1 MVINNLTKNWQEIIW
16 WPDTTLTMQNGTGIE
31 NYAENGGF
39 ALSQNNPNPFSGTT
53 DVSLT
58 VAEEGKVQLEI
69 ADMNGRT
76 VVESQNYTS
85 LQPGNHQFR
94 VSLSTIGAYVMT
106 ARQNGKTSSIKMI
119 CNGGFGTN
127 AIDYLGETQ
136 SITYMLKS
144 TTNKP
149 FNYGDMMEYIGYA
162 TFNGSEVESQRITQA
177 QGTSQ
182 TFTLQ
187 FAATQLPNA
196 PTGIT
201 ATVSG
206 TQIYIIWNSV
216 SNATSYK
223 VYRSSSASG
232 SYSQIGSATSNT
244 YLHDSNPLIGYNYYK
259 VKAVNSAGE
268 SDYSPV
274 ASCNYVT
281 VPDAPTNVT
290 ATVSGSQIHVSWGSV
305 STATSYKVYRSSSA
319 NGSYTQIG
327 SPTSNNYFD
336 ANPLTGYNYYKVKAV
351 NSAGESVY
359 SPVASCNYVATPD
372 APTGV
377 TATVSGSQI
386 YISWGSVSNAS
397 SYKVYRSSTSS
408 GTYSQIGSATS
419 STYLY
424 DSNPLIGYNYYK
436 VKAVNS
442 AGEGAYSS
450 VASCNYVTVPEVTTN
465 TTANNITSSTA
476 TCGGNVSS
484 SGGATVTS
492 RGVCW
497 DTLPNPTISGAHT
510 SNGSGTGSFTSNMSG
525 LAANTVYYVR
535 AYATNSAGTNYG
547 EQRTFSTTTFTCG
560 SNTTDYDG
568 NSYNTV
574 QIGSQCWTKENL
586 KVTSLNNGITIPL
599 VQNASSWG
607 NTSSAAY
614 CYYNFSSYGCL
625 YNYYAVSSG
634 LLCPPGWHVPSY
646 SEVHN
651 TLDAALG
658 GGNDVGGK
666 MKTTGTTYW
675 FSPNTGATN
684 SSGFSA
690 RGGGYR
696 WPGDSISKIKEYA
709 VFWTS
714 TTYDEN
720 NSYDYVLGYN
730 FSFLGVYGD
739 STLNYSIHKKSGLS
753 VRCLRDESTSSSPC
767 DADDQCTYTFN
778 LTDSYGDGWN
788 GGVLSVQ
795 QNGVTVATITLSEGS
810 SGTETVN
817 LCNNISTSLLWTP
830 GSYVNE
836 VGFSIQDPSGNEVYS
851 ITGMSNYSTYT
862 FIPSCSEIIV
872 PASGSTSITT
882 CNSWIY
888 DNGGSTGDYQNNSD
902 GYIVVTP
909 ATTGQGISLEGTYNV
924 ESYFDHI
931 YVYAGVGTSGTQI
944 GSYSG
949 SGTISLTNNG
959 TVTIRF
965 TSDNSV
971 VNPGFAIHA
980 TCASATAPSA
990 PTGVT
995 ATVSGSQIY
1004 ISWNSVS
1011 NATSYKVYRSSSA
1024 SGTYSQIGSATSNT
1038 YLYDSNPLTGYNY
1051 YKVTAVNSAG
1061 ESAFSSVASCN
1072 YSDGGT
1078 AVPTVTT
1085 SNVSGISTTTATS
1098 GGNVTSN
1105 GGFTVTARGVCWST
1119 SQNPTV
1125 SGSHTTNG
1133 SGTGGFTSS
1142 ITGLS
1147 ANTTYYV
1154 RAYATNSAGTAYGE
1168 QQSFTTASDGQPCPD
1183 APTMTDYE
1191 GHNYPTV
1198 QIGTQCWMAK
1208 NLRTTHYSN
1217 GTSIPTGGT
1226 ELSTTDPYYYN
1237 YTSSNINITER
1248 GYLYNW
1254 PAVMQGASSSNTYPS
1269 GVQGICPTGWH
1280 VPSVAEWTLLT
1291 DYVSD
1296 QSQYWCNNNNTYTAK
1311 ALAATTGWDTYS
1323 GTCCVGNNQSANNAT
1338 GFAAVPAGKHYY
1350 SIFDDA
1356 GTYAFFWSA
1365 TQYSGSYAY
1374 DSRLIYTSDNSMA
1387 FTTNNFKDFG
1397 YSVRCL
1403 RDPIVTTPTVTTNM
1417 VSAVT
1422 TTTATCG
1429 GNVTSDGEATVNAR
1443 GVCWSTSQN
1452 PTINSSYT
1460 TDGSGTGSFTSYITG
1475 LAANTTYYV
1484 RAYAT
1489 NIAGTAYGEQK
1500 IFTTPVGALPTVT
1513 TNTVSN
1519 VTTSTATCGGDVS
1532 SAGGTY
1538 VTARGVCW
1546 GTSQN
1551 PTVSGSHTTNGSGT
1565 GGFTSNI
1572 TGLSANTTY
1581 YVRAYATN
1589 SAGTAYGTQR
1599 TFTTTAG
1606 ASTVPTVTTNSVSNT
1621 GTTSATCGGN
1631 VTSDGGATVTA
1642 RGVCWS
1648 TSQNPTTSSSHT
1660 TNGSG
1665 TGSFTSSI
1673 TGLTANTTYYVRA
1686 YATNSAGTAYGTQ
1699 RTFTTEAGSG
1709 TPPTVTTNTVSNV
1722 STTTATC
1729 GGNVTNSGST
1739 SVTARGVCWST
1750 SQNPTVSGSHTT
1762 NGSGTGSFTSSITG
1776 LTANTTYYV
1785 RAYAINSAGT
1795 AYGTQRTFT
1804 TEAGSG
1810 TPPTVTT
1817 NTVSN
1822 VSTTTAACGGNVT
1835 SSGSAS
1841 VTARGVCWSTS
1852 QNPTVSGSHTTNG
1865 SGTGSFTSNITG
1877 LTANT
1882 TYYVRA
1888 YATNSVGT
1896 AYGTQ
1901 RTFTT
1906 SAGAEPTVTTSTVSN
1921 IGTTSA
1927 TCGGNVTSAGGTSVT
1942 ARGVCWSTSQNPT
1955 VTGSHTTNG
1964 SGTGSFTSNITGLTA
1979 NTIYYVRAYATNS
1992 AGTAY
1997 GTQRT
2002 FTTNAGDPPTVTTN
2016 TVSNIGITTA
2026 TCGGNVTNAG
2036 GTSVTARGVCWST
2049 SQNPTVSGSHTSN
2062 GSGTGSFTSNITGLT
2077 AATTYYVRAY
2087 ATNSGGTSYG
2097 TQRSF
2102 TTTGGIP
2109 CPPTLSVSG
2118 TVSQTLHWT
2127 DNNSTGCGTP
2137 TSFQVWQ
2144 RIPCT
2149 NAYAQI
2155 ATTTSHYYT
2164 NYDVHPG
2171 INRYKVVAVNNA
2183 GSEESAVASS
2193 SSVPLSSPGNLWVD
2207 DLGGNCLQFTWSE
2220 VDWAS
2225 RYEIQYSTNGS
2236 SYHSDITINNG
2247 SQTTTT
2253 KCYPQFSGIVYF
2265 RIRAVF
2271 DDCSSIDDPVYSS
2284 WSAAQSHWF

>member
-1 MVINNLTKNWQEIIW
+1 MKRFIGIKVILLLVLMTGAIGMTAQTVTLKFTGRDVGNQYVRLNRVVINNLTKNWQETIW
-16 WPDTTLTMQNGTGIE
+16 WPDTVLTMQNGTGIDD
-31 NYAENGGF
+31 YTENGGF

-53 DVSLT
+53 DVTLMVT
-58 VAEEGKVQLEI
+58 EEGTVTLQI
-69 ADMNGRT
+69 ADVNGRT
-76 VVESQNYTS
+76 IVETQNFAS
-85 LQPGNHQFR
+85 LQPGDHQFR
-94 VSLSTIGAYVMT
+94 ISISSVGTYVMT

-119 CNGGFGTN
+119 CNGGSGTN
-127 AIDYLGETQ
+127 TIDYLGEVQ
-136 SITYMLKS
+136 SLTYMLKS

-162 TFNGSEVESQRITQA
+162 TVNGTEVESQRITQA
-177 QGTSQ
+177 QGSSQ

-187 FAATQLPNA
+187 FAVSQAQT
-196 PTGIT
+196 PTVT
-201 ATVSG
+201 TSTV
-206 TQIYIIWNSV
+206 TNF
-216 SNATSYK
+216 
-223 VYRSSSASG
+223 
-232 SYSQIGSATSNT
+232 SAT
-244 YLHDSNPLIGYNYYK
+244 
-259 VKAVNSAGE
+259 
-268 SDYSPV
+268 
-274 ASCNYVT
+274 
-281 VPDAPTNVT
+281 T
-290 ATVSGSQIHVSWGSV
+290 AI
-305 STATSYKVYRSSSA
+305 
-319 NGSYTQIG
+319 
-327 SPTSNNYFD
+327 
-336 ANPLTGYNYYKVKAV
+336 
-351 NSAGESVY
+351 
-359 SPVASCNYVATPD
+359 
-372 APTGV
+372 
-377 TATVSGSQI
+377 
-386 YISWGSVSNAS
+386 
-397 SYKVYRSSTSS
+397 
-408 GTYSQIGSATS
+408 
-419 STYLY
+419 
-424 DSNPLIGYNYYK
+424 
-436 VKAVNS
+436 
-442 AGEGAYSS
+442 
-450 VASCNYVTVPEVTTN
+450 
-465 TTANNITSSTA
+465 
-476 TCGGNVSS
+476 CGGNVTSD
-484 SGGATVTS
+484 GGATVTE

-497 DTLPNPTISGAHT
+497 SSTSTNPTINGNHQAANGGGSGSFNLNVTGLSPNTTYYVKAYATNSVGTGYGEQLTFTTLCNTVNVNITGNTTINYGGSTTLTASGANTYHWSNGANTAGITVSPTTTTTYTVTGTDNNGCTGIASVTVIVNNPPTVTTNSVTTFTATTAICGGTVT
-510 SNGSGTGSFTSNMSG
+510 SNGTIITERGICWSSSTTNPTLNDSHKAYGSGSGAFSFDISG
-525 LAANTVYYVR
+525 LAANTTYYVK
-535 AYATNSAGTNYG
+535 AYATYSGETVYGTMKS
-547 EQRTFSTTTFTCG
+547 FTTSSFTCG
-560 SNTTDYDG
+560 TSTTDYDG

-574 QIGSQCWTKENL
+574 QIGQQCWMAENL
-586 KVTSLNNGITIPL
+586 KTTHLNNGVSIPL
-599 VQNASSWG
+599 VQDSTSWG
-607 NTSSAAY
+607 NSSSAAY
-614 CYYNFSSYGCL
+614 CYYNLSSYGCL
-625 YNYYAVSSG
+625 YNYYAVDG
-634 LLCPPGWHVPSY
+634 NQLCPSGWHVPAY
-646 SEVHN
+646 DEVFTELYN
-651 TLDAALG
+651 SLEGAS
-658 GGNDVGGK
+658 VGGK

-675 FSPNTGATN
+675 LSPNEGATN

-696 WPGDSISKIKEYA
+696 WTSNSEANYLNVKEYGL
-709 VFWTS
+709 FWIS
-714 TTYDEN
+714 TTYDGTYA
-720 NSYDYVLGYN
+720 YDYDLEYNESSLFRRGY
-730 FSFLGVYGD
+730 SFVDYAFD
-739 STLNYSIHKKSGLS
+739 KRYGLS
-753 VRCLRDESTSSSPC
+753 VRCLRGDIPPVTTPTVVTYSVTNTSS
-767 DADDQCTYTFN
+767 DT
-778 LTDSYGDGWN
+778 
-788 GGVLSVQ
+788 
-795 QNGVTVATITLSEGS
+795 ATC
-810 SGTETVN
+810 V
-817 LCNNISTSLLWTP
+817 
-830 GSYVNE
+830 
-836 VGFSIQDPSGNEVYS
+836 
-851 ITGMSNYSTYT
+851 
-862 FIPSCSEIIV
+862 
-872 PASGSTSITT
+872 
-882 CNSWIY
+882 
-888 DNGGSTGDYQNNSD
+888 
-902 GYIVVTP
+902 GYI
-909 ATTGQGISLEGTYNV
+909 
-924 ESYFDHI
+924 
-931 YVYAGVGTSGTQI
+931 TSMG
-944 GSYSG
+944 
-949 SGTISLTNNG
+949 N
-959 TVTIRF
+959 TVI
-965 TSDNSV
+965 
-971 VNPGFAIHA
+971 
-980 TCASATAPSA
+980 TA
-990 PTGVT
+990 
-995 ATVSGSQIY
+995 
-1004 ISWNSVS
+1004 
-1011 NATSYKVYRSSSA
+1011 K
-1024 SGTYSQIGSATSNT
+1024 
-1038 YLYDSNPLTGYNY
+1038 
-1051 YKVTAVNSAG
+1051 
-1061 ESAFSSVASCN
+1061 
-1072 YSDGGT
+1072 
-1078 AVPTVTT
+1078 
-1085 SNVSGISTTTATS
+1085 
-1098 GGNVTSN
+1098 
-1105 GGFTVTARGVCWST
+1105 GVCWST
-1119 SQNPTV
+1119 SPNPTI
-1125 SGSHTTNG
+1125 SNNHTND
-1133 SGTGGFTSS
+1133 GGGMTSFTSS

-1168 QQSFTTASDGQPCPD
+1168 QRSLTITGTVSPPPCNVSDQCGYTFYLTDSYGDGWNNGSLAVVQNGVTVANITLTDGSSGTETVMLCDNQSTSLVWIPGSYVGEVGFSLEDNSGNVVCSYSAGSMSSYTTYTFTAGCQGTANLPTVITNTVTNITTTSATCGGNVMTTGGASVTARGVCFSTLQNPTVNSSHTSDGSGTGSFTSSITGLASNTTYYVRAYATNSAGTSYGEQKSFTTASPIIDGQPCPN

-1191 GHNYPTV
+1191 GHSYPTV
-1198 QIGTQCWMAK
+1198 QIGNQCWMAK

-1217 GTSIPTGGT
+1217 GASIPAGGT
-1226 ELSTTDPYYYN
+1226 EWSDTDPFYYN

-1254 PAVMQGASSSNTYPS
+1254 PAVMHGASSSNTYPS

-1280 VPSVAEWTLLT
+1280 VPSAAEWELLT

-1296 QSQYWCNNNNTYTAK
+1296 QNQYWCNNNNTYTAK

-1350 SIFDDA
+1350 STFDNA
-1356 GTYAFFWSA
+1356 GEYAFFWSA
-1365 TQYSGSYAY
+1365 TQYGGAYAY
-1374 DSRLIYTSDNSMA
+1374 DSRLIYTSDNTMH

-1403 RDPIVTTPTVTTNM
+1403 RDPLVTTPTVTTNT
-1417 VSAVT
+1417 VSNIGT
-1422 TTTATCG
+1422 TSATCG
-1429 GNVTSDGEATVNAR
+1429 GNVTSDGGATVAAR

-1452 PTINSSYT
+1452 PTVSGSHT
-1460 TDGSGTGSFTSYITG
+1460 TNGSGTGSFTSYITG

-1489 NIAGTAYGEQK
+1489 NIAGTVYGEQR

-1519 VTTSTATCGGDVS
+1519 VTTSTATCGGNVS
-1532 SAGGTY
+1532 SAGGTN

-1546 GTSQN
+1546 STSQN
-1551 PTVSGSHTTNGSGT
+1551 PTTSNSHTTNGSGT
-1565 GGFTSNI
+1565 GGFTSSI
-1572 TGLSANTTY
+1572 TGLTANTTY

-1606 ASTVPTVTTNSVSNT
+1606 TCTVPTVTTNTVSNT

-1665 TGSFTSSI
+1665 IGSFTSSI

-1750 SQNPTVSGSHTT
+1750 SQSPTVSGSHTT

-1785 RAYAINSAGT
+1785 RAYATNSVGT

-1822 VSTTTAACGGNVT
+1822 VSTTTATCGGNVTNSGSTSVTARGVCWSTSQSPTVSGSHTTNGSGTGSFTSSITGLTANTTYYVRAYATNSVGTAYGTQRTFTTSAGAEPTVTTSTVSNISTTSATCGGNVT
-1835 SSGSAS
+1835 SAGGTS

-1888 YATNSVGT
+1888 YATNS
-1896 AYGTQ
+1896 
-1901 RTFTT
+1901 
-1906 SAGAEPTVTTSTVSN
+1906 
-1921 IGTTSA
+1921 
-1927 TCGGNVTSAGGTSVT
+1927 
-1942 ARGVCWSTSQNPT
+1942 
-1955 VTGSHTTNG
+1955 
-1964 SGTGSFTSNITGLTA
+1964 
-1979 NTIYYVRAYATNS
+1979 

-2016 TVSNIGITTA
+2016 TVSDVGITTA
-2026 TCGGNVTNAG
+2026 TCGGNVTNSG

-2049 SQNPTVSGSHTSN
+2049 SQNPTVSGNHTTN
-2062 GSGTGSFTSNITGLT
+2062 GSGTGYFTSNITGLT

-2102 TTTGGIP
+2102 TTSGGIP

-2118 TVSQTLHWT
+2118 TVSQMLHWT
-2127 DNNSTGCGTP
+2127 DNNGTGCGTP
-2137 TSFQVWQ
+2137 TSFQVLQ

-2149 NAYAQI
+2149 NSYAQI

-2193 SSVPLSSPGNLWVD
+2193 SSVPLSSPGILWVD
-2207 DLGGNCLQFTWSE
+2207 DLGGNCLQFTWSA